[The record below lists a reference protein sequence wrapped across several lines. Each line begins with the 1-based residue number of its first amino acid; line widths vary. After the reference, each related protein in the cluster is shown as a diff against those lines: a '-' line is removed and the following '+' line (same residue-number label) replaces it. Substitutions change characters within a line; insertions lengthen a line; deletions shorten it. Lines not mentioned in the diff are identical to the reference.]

1 MPIIHDN
8 INNSGMKL
16 GCLQVYHSLY
26 SSDANMFRGNQ
37 TEYKVSISHMKNIIF
52 AFLMEWKVVAL
63 DLSSIFH
70 KSTEIS
76 LS

>member
-1 MPIIHDN
+1 
-8 INNSGMKL
+8 
-16 GCLQVYHSLY
+16 
-26 SSDANMFRGNQ
+26 MFRGNQ
-37 TEYKVSISHMKNIIF
+37 TEDKVAISHMKNIIF
-52 AFLMEWKVVAL
+52 AFLMEWNVVAL